1 MTNTLFRC
9 SSLSKLMT
17 NPKLKA
23 DIEAGN
29 LSETTKTYLL
39 EVYISEKYNRDKN
52 VTSKYMEK
60 GLLVEEDS
68 ITLYSRVMKK
78 FFKKNESKLSNEF
91 IKGTP
96 DLYTGLEITEADLVI
111 DIKSSWDI
119 FSFFKVKFDNSI
131 NKDYWWQLQ
140 GYMALTGASKAKLV
154 YCLVDTPDTL
164 IEDEKRKLL
173 YKMNAGT
180 TENEDYI
187 IACEELERSM
197 RFSDIPMEDRVIEY
211 SIDRD
216 DKAIAQ
222 LYDRIERCRM
232 YLNEL
237 EVVS

>member
-17 NPKLKA
+17 NPKLEA

-119 FSFFKVKFDNSI
+119 FSSSVEEL
-131 NKDYWWQLQ
+131 KDYQE
-140 GYMALTGASKAKLV
+140 Y
-154 YCLVDTPDTL
+154 
-164 IEDEKRKLL
+164 
-173 YKMNAGT
+173 
-180 TENEDYI
+180 TEGNE
-187 IACEELERSM
+187 
-197 RFSDIPMEDRVIEY
+197 
-211 SIDRD
+211 
-216 DKAIAQ
+216 
-222 LYDRIERCRM
+222 
-232 YLNEL
+232 YLS
-237 EVVS
+237 EVLNKKVS